1 MKKKNLIIYY
11 PSFERGG
18 VEENLK
24 NLINTFSPNIHIHLI
39 SSISKKK
46 SNYILNKNCKIYS
59 VKKTPILNILPS
71 RINSAL
77 SSMLVLFSL
86 IKKLKKKNLIV
97 HSMQSN
103 IAAIIVC
110 LIANVKIVIRN
121 SEDPIYSTIYAENKL
136 VSFFIFFLKII
147 FYNFCDCIITNSH
160 GSCKSLKKIVINRN
174 KIIPIYN
181 PYLKKIKKKKFI
193 KKKVIINIGR
203 FRKQKNQILLIRAFY
218 DFSKTYEDYKL
229 VLVGDG
235 ILKSK
240 LINEISHLKLDK
252 KILIKGWTNKTD
264 KYLQNSK
271 LFILSSLYEG
281 LGNVLLDAINY
292 GVPCISTD
300 CESGPREIL
309 LNGKG
314 GTLSKNNDADDL
326 CKKMI
331 YCIKNYNLAIKKNN
345 ISKKYLNRFL
355 MSDRSKDYEKLL
367 TKFEN

>member
-1 MKKKNLIIYY
+1 M
-11 PSFERGG
+11 
-18 VEENLK
+18 
-24 NLINTFSPNIHIHLI
+24 
-39 SSISKKK
+39 
-46 SNYILNKNCKIYS
+46 
-59 VKKTPILNILPS
+59 
-71 RINSAL
+71 
-77 SSMLVLFSL
+77 
-86 IKKLKKKNLIV
+86 
-97 HSMQSN
+97 
-103 IAAIIVC
+103 
-110 LIANVKIVIRN
+110 
-121 SEDPIYSTIYAENKL
+121 
-136 VSFFIFFLKII
+136 
-147 FYNFCDCIITNSH
+147 
-160 GSCKSLKKIVINRN
+160 
-174 KIIPIYN
+174 
-181 PYLKKIKKKKFI
+181 
-193 KKKVIINIGR
+193 
-203 FRKQKNQILLIRAFY
+203 
-218 DFSKTYEDYKL
+218 
-229 VLVGDG
+229 VGDG

-331 YCIKNYNLAIKKNN
+331 YCIKNYNLDIKKNN